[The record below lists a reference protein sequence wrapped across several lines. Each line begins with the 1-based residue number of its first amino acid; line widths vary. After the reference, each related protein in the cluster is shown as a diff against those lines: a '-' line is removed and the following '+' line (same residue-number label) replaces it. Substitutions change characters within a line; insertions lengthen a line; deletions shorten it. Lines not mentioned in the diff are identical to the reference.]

1 MSPDDHQPPGAWAVH
16 GFSDDETTRRL
27 LRSKPPETALA
38 WAGAALGG
46 TVVSATALR
55 GGMSSAVHLLEVDL
69 PGGATKNVVL
79 RRYVRAEL
87 TAEEPD
93 IAEREARILRL
104 IAGIGVPTPVFVD
117 VDPDG
122 SKAGAPALLMSHVPG
137 RVDWWP
143 TDVERWLG
151 RLSELLPEIHAT
163 ALPPD
168 EGTPA
173 LPVFSPYRQSSYVAP
188 EWARWPG
195 VWERA
200 FEIFHGPS
208 PELERTFIHRDFHP
222 GNVLWR
228 RGSVTGVVDWQSAC
242 VGPPS
247 IDVGHCRTNLFRY
260 GLEVADRF
268 TALWERLTGRGYDP
282 WTEVVSIVGVL
293 DDQLRR
299 PRPDRVPVEDALARA
314 VAELG

>member
-1 MSPDDHQPPGAWAVH
+1 MSPDDHQPPGTWAAH
-16 GFSDDETTRRL
+16 GFSDDEATRSL
-27 LRSKPPETALA
+27 LRSKPPEIALA
-38 WAGAALGG
+38 WAGEALGG

-69 PGGATKNVVL
+69 PGGATENVVL

-87 TAEEPD
+87 TADEPD
-93 IAEREARILRL
+93 IAEREAQILRL

-122 SKAGAPALLMSHVPG
+122 SKTGVPALLMSHLPG

-143 TDVERWLG
+143 TDLERWLE
-151 RLSELLPEIHAT
+151 RLAQLLPEIHA
-163 ALPPD
+163 APLPSD
-168 EGTPA
+168 DGDVVLRA
-173 LPVFSPYRQSSYVAP
+173 FAPYRQSSYVPP

-195 VWERA
+195 VWKRA
-200 FEIFHGPS
+200 FEIFHGPV
-208 PELERTFIHRDFHP
+208 PDLGRTFIHRDFHP

-242 VGPPS
+242 AGPPS

-268 TALWERLTGRGYDP
+268 SALWEQLTGRTYDP

-293 DDQLRR
+293 DDGLRR
-299 PRPDRVPVEDALARA
+299 PRPDRAPVEDALARA

>member
-1 MSPDDHQPPGAWAVH
+1 MSPDDHERPGAWTAH
-16 GFSDDETTRRL
+16 GFSDDETTSSL
-27 LRSKPPETALA
+27 LRSKPPAIALE

-55 GGMSSAVHLLEVDL
+55 GGISSAVHLLAVDL
-69 PGGATKNVVL
+69 RGGATENVVL

-93 IAEREARILRL
+93 IAGREARILRL
-104 IAGIGVPTPVFVD
+104 IAGIAVPTPVLVD

-122 SKAGAPALLMSHVPG
+122 SRAGVPALLMSYLPG

-151 RLSELLPEIHAT
+151 RLAELLPEIHAT
-163 ALPPD
+163 VLLSDD
-168 EGTPA
+168 ETPA
-173 LPVFSPYRQSSYVAP
+173 LAVFSPYRQSSYVPP

-200 FEIFHGPS
+200 FEIFHGPV
-208 PELERTFIHRDFHP
+208 PDLDRTFIHRDFHP

-228 RGSVTGVVDWQSAC
+228 RGSVVGVVDWQSAC

-268 TALWERLTGRGYDP
+268 TALWERITGRSYDP

-293 DDQLRR
+293 DDALSR
-299 PRPDRVPVEDALARA
+299 PGPDRVPVEDALARA
-314 VAELG
+314 VAELT

>member
-1 MSPDDHQPPGAWAVH
+1 MTQSSSPWPAH

-27 LRSKPPETALA
+27 LRSKPPEMALA

-69 PGGATKNVVL
+69 SGGATKKVVL
-79 RRYVRAEL
+79 RRYVRPEV
-87 TAEEPD
+87 TEEEPD

-104 IAGIGVPTPVFVD
+104 TVGVRVPTPVFVD

-122 SKAGAPALLMSHVPG
+122 SKAGVPALLMSYVPG
-137 RVDWWP
+137 RVEWWP
-143 TDVERWLG
+143 TEVEPWLV
-151 RLSELLPEIHAT
+151 RLAELLPEIHAT
-163 ALPPD
+163 PLTSD

-173 LPVFSPYRQSSYVAP
+173 LSVFSPYCQSNYVP
-188 EWARWPG
+188 PDWARWPD

-200 FEIFHGPS
+200 FEIFHGPV

-260 GLEVADRF
+260 GLEAADRF
-268 TALWERLTGRGYDP
+268 TALWERITARSYDP

-293 DDQLRR
+293 DDELRR
-299 PRPDRVPVEDALARA
+299 HRPDRVPVEDALSRA
-314 VAELG
+314 VAELT